1 MRAARRPAPATPD
14 PSAVIPAQAG
24 IQHGVSFQAH
34 RRLDSRLR
42 GNDIAPRGQTFQS
55 LASPRRRG
63 VV

>member
-1 MRAARRPAPATPD
+1 MRAACRPVPATPD

-24 IQHGVSFQAH
+24 IQHGVSSK
-34 RRLDSRLR
+34 RGGRLDSRLR
-42 GNDIAPRGQTFQS
+42 GNNTAPLRQTFQS